1 MYPDLVDLLLPI
13 LHLDEDFLRYNTF
26 SMFLVFV
33 DRLRQLTFA
42 LLRILL
48 RILVCSIVF
57 ELGFVR
63 QVLCELGR
71 FWTLDCLARDKEVLV
86 K

>member
-1 MYPDLVDLLLPI
+1 
-13 LHLDEDFLRYNTF
+13 
-26 SMFLVFV
+26 MFLVFV

-48 RILVCSIVF
+48 GILICSIVF

-63 QVLCELGR
+63 QWLCELGR